1 MANVTSCVRTA
12 GNTFRT
18 YPFLIHIND
27 RPNEI
32 SSHVKLFADEAKVYR
47 KLSDLEND
55 RATLQS
61 DLDCMSVWTKLW
73 Q

>member
-1 MANVTSCVRTA
+1 MANITSCVPQ
-12 GNTFRT
+12 GILLG
-18 YPFLIHIND
+18 PILFLIHIND